1 MKNSLNRKVSGDTL
15 AQYLMLAPF
24 MLIFIVYVVIP
35 VISSAFLSFT
45 SFDMLSMPKFNG
57 LDNYKR
63 MILDDVIFGTVV
75 KNTLIFSCIAGPI
88 AFILSFVLA
97 WFINELGPKSR
108 TLLSFLFYAPAL
120 VGNGYFIWQTAFSGD
135 SYGYV
140 NSLLLSM
147 GVITEPI
154 TWLSDARYTM
164 IIIIVVQLWQGM
176 GVSFLSAISGLQ
188 NVNSELFEA
197 GAIDGIHNRWQELW
211 YLTLPSMSHMLL
223 FGAVMQ
229 IQGSFSVSAVAIA
242 MAGYPSVEHSVDTIV
257 SYMADVGSTRYE
269 MGYASA
275 ITVVLFLMMFV
286 CRLLVGK
293 LFGKKED

>member
-63 MILDDVIFGTVV
+63 MILDDEIFGTVV

-108 TLLSFLFYAPAL
+108 TILSFLFYAPAL

>member
-1 MKNSLNRKVSGDTL
+1 MKNSLNRKVSEDTL

-63 MILDDVIFGTVV
+63 MILDDEIFGTVV

>member
-63 MILDDVIFGTVV
+63 MILDDEIFGTVV

-154 TWLSDARYTM
+154 TWLNDARYTM

>member
-63 MILDDVIFGTVV
+63 MILDDEIFGTVV

-147 GVITEPI
+147 EVITEPI

>member
-57 LDNYKR
+57 LDNYQR
-63 MILDDVIFGTVV
+63 MILDDEIFGTVV

>member
-63 MILDDVIFGTVV
+63 MILDDEIFGTVV

-147 GVITEPI
+147 GIITEPI

>member
-1 MKNSLNRKVSGDTL
+1 MKNGPKNRINSDT
-15 AQYLMLAPF
+15 ASQYLMLAPF
-24 MLIFIVYVVIP
+24 MLIFLVFVVIP
-35 VISSAFLSFT
+35 VISSVFLSFT
-45 SFDMLSMPKFNG
+45 SFDMLSLPKFAW

-63 MILDDVIFGTVV
+63 MILDDEIFGIVV
-75 KNTLIFSCIAGPI
+75 KNTLVFSCIAGPI
-88 AFILSFVLA
+88 TFLLSFVLA

-108 TLLSFLFYAPAL
+108 TVLSFLFYAPAL

-135 SYGYV
+135 SYGYI

-147 GVITEPI
+147 NVITEPI
-154 TWLSDARYTM
+154 VWLSDANYIM
-164 IIIIVVQLWQGM
+164 PIIIMVQLWQGM

-188 NVNSELFEA
+188 NVNTELFEA

-211 YLTLPSMSHMLL
+211 YITLPSMSHMLL

-257 SYMADVGSTRYE
+257 SYMADVGSTRFE

-275 ITVVLFLMMFV
+275 ITVVLFLMMFTA
-286 CRLLVGK
+286 RLLVGK
-293 LFGKKED
+293 LFGRKES

>member
-63 MILDDVIFGTVV
+63 MILDDEIFGTVV

-120 VGNGYFIWQTAFSGD
+120 VGNG
-135 SYGYV
+135 
-140 NSLLLSM
+140 
-147 GVITEPI
+147 
-154 TWLSDARYTM
+154 
-164 IIIIVVQLWQGM
+164 
-176 GVSFLSAISGLQ
+176 
-188 NVNSELFEA
+188 
-197 GAIDGIHNRWQELW
+197 
-211 YLTLPSMSHMLL
+211 
-223 FGAVMQ
+223 
-229 IQGSFSVSAVAIA
+229 
-242 MAGYPSVEHSVDTIV
+242 
-257 SYMADVGSTRYE
+257 
-269 MGYASA
+269 
-275 ITVVLFLMMFV
+275 
-286 CRLLVGK
+286 
-293 LFGKKED
+293 

>member
-24 MLIFIVYVVIP
+24 MLVFIVYVVIP

-63 MILDDVIFGTVV
+63 MILDDEIFGTVV

>member
-1 MKNSLNRKVSGDTL
+1 MKKSLNRKVSGDTL

-63 MILDDVIFGTVV
+63 MILDDEIFGTVV

-88 AFILSFVLA
+88 TFILSFVLA

>member
-63 MILDDVIFGTVV
+63 MILDDEIFGTVV

-135 SYGYV
+135 SYGYI

>member
-1 MKNSLNRKVSGDTL
+1 MKDSLNRKVSGDTL

-63 MILDDVIFGTVV
+63 MILDDEIFGTVV

>member
-63 MILDDVIFGTVV
+63 MILDDEIFGTVV

>member
-1 MKNSLNRKVSGDTL
+1 MKNKLKRSKSGDAL

-35 VISSAFLSFT
+35 VISSVFLSFT
-45 SFDMLSMPKFNG
+45 SFDMLSLPKFNG

-63 MILDDVIFGTVV
+63 MLLDDEIFGTVV
-75 KNTLIFSCIAGPI
+75 KNTLIFSCIAGPVS
-88 AFILSFVLA
+88 FILSFVLA
-97 WFINELGPKSR
+97 WFINELGPKAR
-108 TLLSFLFYAPAL
+108 TVLSFLFYAPAL

-154 TWLSDARYTM
+154 TWLSDAKYTM

-188 NVNSELFEA
+188 NVNTELFEA

-229 IQGSFSVSAVAIA
+229 IQGSFSVSAVAIS
-242 MAGYPSVEHSVDTIV
+242 MCGYPSVGHSVDTIV
-257 SYMADVGSTRYE
+257 SYMSDVGSTRYE

-275 ITVVLFLMMFV
+275 ITVVLCLMMFI

-293 LFGKKED
+293 LFGGKED

>member
-1 MKNSLNRKVSGDTL
+1 M
-15 AQYLMLAPF
+15 
-24 MLIFIVYVVIP
+24 
-35 VISSAFLSFT
+35 
-45 SFDMLSMPKFNG
+45 
-57 LDNYKR
+57 
-63 MILDDVIFGTVV
+63 
-75 KNTLIFSCIAGPI
+75 
-88 AFILSFVLA
+88 A

>member
-63 MILDDVIFGTVV
+63 MILDDEIFGTVV

-188 NVNSELFEA
+188 NVNSELFES

>member
-63 MILDDVIFGTVV
+63 MILDDEIFGTVV

-88 AFILSFVLA
+88 TFILSFVLA

>member
-63 MILDDVIFGTVV
+63 MILDDEIFGTVV

-154 TWLSDARYTM
+154 TWLSDASYTM

-275 ITVVLFLMMFV
+275 ITIVLFLMMFV

>member
-63 MILDDVIFGTVV
+63 MILDDEIFGTVV

-97 WFINELGPKSR
+97 WFINELGTKSR

>member
-63 MILDDVIFGTVV
+63 MILDDEIFGTVV

-275 ITVVLFLMMFV
+275 ITIVLFLMMFV